1 MSIATWGDAEPQ
13 ANDAY
18 PMKLLKKLLQQ
29 MMQQFTAQGGVLAL
43 YDETLGQMVVR
54 LHLRMRLTSPAV
66 VGSPVESE
74 ETVPLA
80 RHASGSGEV
89 PASSTGHLRRLSQP
103 LTELEEITVEQH
115 AVLFPPGTI
124 YAHGHDL
131 IGYIWRHNEPD
142 IIRHEEYLRSILP
155 ARQAPPT
162 SHGTPTWYLG
172 VPIQEPALAT
182 GDLERKRRVIG
193 VVILY
198 QVSPGLSFSQKH
210 RHDASQFAERIA
222 LYLQNDQLQRSQQA
236 MNSYMKQLQQISMAF
251 PTAVQLRKLVEDV
264 YAFVKSVIGPCS
276 MLLTF
281 YDRDTDRLYDVFA
294 VDKGQPSAD
303 LPEHPLVFTPDKRPM
318 WWHVAQEKKTPLK
331 LSPDRYEPGASQY
344 EELFK
349 GTWGDQS
356 QAASFLLLPMRMFT
370 RVVGTLSLASARP
383 DAFTPNKIQVLETM
397 VQIITVS
404 IENAKLY
411 DRASRMVARAR
422 HREESLA
429 TMNSALQAISTVLN
443 VSELLHKFVEV
454 VGQMVKAEMCA
465 FFQVRDNEE
474 KLIARAIYDTS
485 GKYRSNGGNKEKH
498 RELIEMIS
506 LPFKGSLLS
515 DLIESDTFFY
525 LDENNIE
532 ELERISDEAGALFLR
547 ETRIKRMLMIPVR
560 YQNEMVG
567 ILAVH
572 TPGED
577 RIFRPE
583 EVSAL
588 LAISAQAASAIRNA
602 ELFSQIQDANVELQ
616 RMDKLKDE
624 FIVTASHELRT
635 PLSAV
640 SGYASL
646 LKRQSTRLTPQQVW
660 RYASKIGAAAQ
671 QITELVGN
679 MTEAAKVGNIDKK
692 LDLQLGPVQL
702 FAAAEMA
709 THMLTVSIEQEIKL
723 QIDPNLWVYCDGLH
737 LKQVLTNLLDNA
749 SKYSPPGTKI
759 TVMAHALKLSQLP
772 DDQIDFSQLVD
783 GNDPEVVLVRVCDEG
798 EGIPLED
805 QEKIFDKFVRASRS
819 LTTTVRGTG
828 LGLYICRRYIEA
840 MGGRLWLEVSIPGEG
855 SVFSF
860 YLPRLEAPV
869 PMEESHDPEQS

>member
-172 VPIQEPALAT
+172 VPIQEPALPT
-182 GDLERKRRVIG
+182 GALERKRR
-193 VVILY
+193 
-198 QVSPGLSFSQKH
+198 
-210 RHDASQFAERIA
+210 
-222 LYLQNDQLQRSQQA
+222 
-236 MNSYMKQLQQISMAF
+236 
-251 PTAVQLRKLVEDV
+251 
-264 YAFVKSVIGPCS
+264 VIGPCS

-465 FFQVRDNEE
+465 FFQVRNNEE
-474 KLIARAIYDTS
+474 KLVARAIYDTS
-485 GKYRSNGGNKEKH
+485 GKYRSNGSNKERH

-588 LAISAQAASAIRNA
+588 LAISAPAASAIRNA

-660 RYASKIGAAAQ
+660 R
-671 QITELVGN
+671 
-679 MTEAAKVGNIDKK
+679 
-692 LDLQLGPVQL
+692 
-702 FAAAEMA
+702 
-709 THMLTVSIEQEIKL
+709 
-723 QIDPNLWVYCDGLH
+723 
-737 LKQVLTNLLDNA
+737 
-749 SKYSPPGTKI
+749 
-759 TVMAHALKLSQLP
+759 
-772 DDQIDFSQLVD
+772 
-783 GNDPEVVLVRVCDEG
+783 
-798 EGIPLED
+798 
-805 QEKIFDKFVRASRS
+805 
-819 LTTTVRGTG
+819 
-828 LGLYICRRYIEA
+828 
-840 MGGRLWLEVSIPGEG
+840 
-855 SVFSF
+855 
-860 YLPRLEAPV
+860 
-869 PMEESHDPEQS
+869 